1 MGPLARSLITG
12 IALGAVTAT
21 GARATEAGTSL
32 YIPGL
37 SVPMAGFVPPP
48 GVFFDSTT
56 YFYQGKLAGGRTTR
70 IGGNIVSEVKANVW
84 ADFATGLWVTPV
96 QIFGGNLAF
105 AVTVPVGEP
114 DVKAGTVIS
123 GPIVNRLLGR
133 PLALGARDRDLN
145 FGDPV
150 ISSVIGWRS
159 GNWHWKV
166 GAAVSIPAGAY
177 EPGELSNLALNRWV
191 GDFSGAVTYLDPALG
206 IDLSAVA
213 GLEVNGVNDATD
225 YRSGNAFHLDLS
237 ATKYLTKQLTVGV
250 IASHYQQVTGDGGEG
265 AILGPYKGRTTAVG
279 GTIGYTFEVGK
290 IPVSTRVK
298 VLREVDVENR
308 LNGTIGFL
316 QISFPLWVAP
326 HASPAQPVVAR
337 F

>member
-1 MGPLARSLITG
+1 
-12 IALGAVTAT
+12 
-21 GARATEAGTSL
+21 
-32 YIPGL
+32 
-37 SVPMAGFVPPP
+37 MAGFVPPP

-56 YFYQGKLAGGRTTR
+56 YFYEGKLAGGRTTR

-114 DVKAGTVIS
+114 DVKAGTIVS
-123 GPIVNRLLGR
+123 GPIINRLLGR
-133 PLALGARDRDLN
+133 PLGLGARDRDLN

-150 ISSVIGWRS
+150 VSSAVGWHS
-159 GNWHWKV
+159 GHWHWKV
-166 GAAVSIPAGAY
+166 GAAASIPAGAY
-177 EPGELSNLALNRWV
+177 QPGELSNLALNRWV
-191 GDFSGAVTYLDPALG
+191 GDFSGAVTYLDPTLG

-213 GLEVNGVNDATD
+213 GVEVNGVNNETD
-225 YRSGNAFHLDLS
+225 YRSGNAIHLDLS
-237 ATKYLTKQLTVGV
+237 ATKFLTKQLTVGA
-250 IASHYQQVTGDGGEG
+250 IASHYQQVTGDRGEG
-265 AILGPYKGRTTAVG
+265 AALGPYRGRTTAVG

-298 VLREVDVENR
+298 VLREVEVEAR
-308 LNGTIGFL
+308 LKGTIGFL

-326 HASPAQPVVAR
+326 HPSPLRSDFLCGHQLWRCRPCARLTRASEFGFRLSGGSSPGFGALPAATG
-337 F
+337 